1 MHVVM
6 SEKVSML
13 TEFYIVSLRLC
24 FFKLQA
30 RRNEIDIGK
39 GGGGAFIDARL
50 LTRENAI

>member
-30 RRNEIDIGK
+30 RRNEIDIGRGV
-39 GGGGAFIDARL
+39 GGL
-50 LTRENAI
+50 LVMRGY